1 MPGLL
6 DALCVASILFIFT
19 VLMSLAHESLWR
31 GRFRQQRV
39 TAQRPELKRVQGNLK
54 SSLLKHNNDFTACKA
69 QLMTPSPKF
78 TLTLSYIV
86 TMQGVAKIKK
96 PKKWETPCMILS
108 FR

>member
-1 MPGLL
+1 MRASGEAGSGNRDCPG
-6 DALCVASILFIFT
+6 AGT
-19 VLMSLAHESLWR
+19 E
-31 GRFRQQRV
+31 
-39 TAQRPELKRVQGNLK
+39 RVQGNLK

-69 QLMTPSPKF
+69 QLMAPSPKF